1 VRIWAAE
8 RPKRNGRTKWVLWT
22 RPENPETKCWTLSR
36 TPNYFPFQG
45 FIDQEWFFDSANFT
59 ISSHFRKISTFS
71 KSRTFLSFFIVETF
85 LVVYYSR
92 NGKEFRCPGFGSVR
106 SSVHNYDK
114 VSKTTSDFGF
124 GFRLFSA
131 FFYSFRLFSHGAIKD
146 LLRLFRFFFRLFF
159 STSYC
164 TVINF
169 LFLLKIPSIQKDKFC
184 LTPWKPK

>member
-1 VRIWAAE
+1 MWQNSPAQSSTRRCAVWLRAIYGGYRFWAVASWPHISLTE
-8 RPKRNGRTKWVLWT
+8 AMQATWRSQSYTSWGSYRLLVSQALLFFTFFLALFCP
-22 RPENPETKCWTLSR
+22 
-36 TPNYFPFQG
+36 PF
-45 FIDQEWFFDSANFT
+45 F
-59 ISSHFRKISTFS
+59 
-71 KSRTFLSFFIVETF
+71 SFFCCLLF
-85 LVVYYSR
+85 
-92 NGKEFRCPGFGSVR
+92 F
-106 SSVHNYDK
+106 YDK